1 MNCVTVATIQVG
13 LPQTLGQDEAPD
25 PMDRPWTTGFFKQPV
40 AGLLWLGTT
49 HLEGDGQAD
58 LKNHGGVDKAVLAY
72 SAAHYDYWRSHL
84 PIHDLPPG
92 AFGEN
97 FTIVGQTE
105 SEVCIGDVYQ
115 IGGAT
120 VQVSQP
126 RKPCWKLSR
135 RWRIADLTQQVLAN
149 GRSGWYFRV
158 LQEGQVA
165 PGQSVKLCDRPF
177 PQWTIAR
184 AHQIMHHDLN
194 DKAAAAALAHC
205 PLLSDNWREKL
216 RQRDYPLSRKLGSD

>member
-1 MNCVTVATIQVG
+1 MTSTPITITTLQVG
-13 LPQTLGQDEAPD
+13 LPQSRGQEHAPD

-40 AGLLWLGTT
+40 AGPLWLGANN
-49 HLEGDGQAD
+49 LEGDGQAD

-72 SAAHYDYWRSHL
+72 SAHHYDYWRSHL
-84 PIHDLPPG
+84 HLPDLPYG

-105 SEVCIGDVYQ
+105 TDVCVGDTHTIGE
-115 IGGAT
+115 AR

-135 RWRIADLTQQVLAN
+135 RWRIADLAQQVLAN

-165 PGQSVKLCDRPF
+165 PGQVMQLCDRPY
-177 PQWTIAR
+177 PEWTIAR
-184 AHQIMHHDLN
+184 AHQIMHHDRN
-194 DKAAAAALAHC
+194 DRAVAIALANC

-216 RQRDYPLSRKLGSD
+216 LQRQII